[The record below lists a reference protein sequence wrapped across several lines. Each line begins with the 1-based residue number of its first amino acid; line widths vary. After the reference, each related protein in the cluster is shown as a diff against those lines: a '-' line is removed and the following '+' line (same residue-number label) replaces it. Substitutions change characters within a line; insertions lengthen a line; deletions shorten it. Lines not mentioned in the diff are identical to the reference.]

1 MSTLTTG
8 GGILFSALLLLGPAA
23 VVQDAAQH
31 LQRGIELL
39 DSNQVEAA
47 IAELEQA
54 ASLQPNNPRVRY
66 HMGRALHAAGR
77 YEDAIEHLTI
87 GLPGAVDPSA
97 FGLLLGRSLI
107 ELDRL
112 TAARAALDTAAASRP
127 RYPPIELQ
135 LARIC
140 YRAGKV
146 DAALERF
153 AHTAE
158 IAPQWNVPRLQA
170 AAVAAE
176 AGNTELAA
184 GFFRAALDIDS
195 AQPLIWI
202 RLGDTLEAQ
211 LDYQGA
217 VLAYETAIEIAP
229 DLIQARLSLAYFLF
243 NRQQFD
249 AAGRVLTDL
258 RERLPGDPQILLP
271 IAEIQMI
278 EGEHEGA
285 LENIEAALQAI
296 GNSATAAVAAAA
308 AAATPETARANP
320 TSPPLFLRAQE
331 LRAKALMSL
340 NRLADAETAARE
352 VLATDPSNLDGLF
365 VLGTALV
372 RAGNLQGRE
381 HLTAFQRLSDARE
394 HRELA
399 HEYYA
404 RAGDPVRAATEFERA
419 LAIDPDDA
427 GALTGLATVRLAL
440 GDAGDAIELLDRAR
454 AAGAASLEWYREW
467 ILSLDAA
474 GRTAEATEVWRQIR
488 ATGVILGPRVWA
500 ALGQHEG
507 AC

>member
-1 MSTLTTG
+1 MSTTATG
-8 GGILFSALLLLGPAA
+8 GGILFSALLLLGTASTL
-23 VVQDAAQH
+23 QDAAQH
-31 LQRGIELL
+31 LQRGVELL

-47 IAELEQA
+47 IAALEQA
-54 ASLQPNNPRVRY
+54 VSLQPGNARARF
-66 HMGRALHAAGR
+66 HMGRALYAAGR
-77 YEDAIEHLTI
+77 YEGAIEHLTI

-140 YRAGKV
+140 YRAGQV
-146 DAALERF
+146 DAALQKF
-153 AHTAE
+153 AQTAQ
-158 IAPQWNVPRLQA
+158 IAPQWTVPRLQA

-184 GFFRAALDIDS
+184 ELFRAVLDIDP

-211 LDYQGA
+211 LDYEGA
-217 VLAYETAIEIAP
+217 VLAYETAIETAP
-229 DLIQARLSLAYFLF
+229 ELMQARLSLAYFLF

-249 AAGRVLTDL
+249 AAGRLLVDL

-285 LENIEAALQAI
+285 LETIEAALQAI
-296 GNSATAAVAAAA
+296 GAAATAAS
-308 AAATPETARANP
+308 AAATPETARTRPA
-320 TSPPLFLRAQE
+320 SPPLRLRARE
-331 LRAKALMSL
+331 LRAKTLMSL

-352 VLATDPSNLDGLF
+352 VLAADPSNLDGLF

-372 RAGNLQGRE
+372 RAGNPQGRE
-381 HLTAFQRLSDARE
+381 HLTAFQQLSDARE

-399 HEYYA
+399 HEYYV
-404 RAGDPVRAATEFERA
+404 RGRDPVRAATEFERA

-427 GALTGLATVRLAL
+427 GALTGLATVRLAQ
-440 GDAGDAIELLDRAR
+440 GDAGAAIELLDRAR

-467 ILSLDAA
+467 ILALHAA
-474 GRTAEATEVWRQIR
+474 GRGGEATEIWQQVR
-488 ATGVILGPRVWA
+488 ATGVILGARVWA